1 MSDNNIEGDGGLE
14 IAETEADKL
23 LEALDSSE
31 DEVGVPGDSV
41 DNEPVAH
48 EQVSDAEQ
56 EPEKADATVE
66 PTTTESAISALKRD
80 GISQEIIDKLTEEEV
95 LELGSK
101 RLKVQGDTDNAYRE
115 LGELKKSGKSEQ
127 TSSDSDSEVAEPAE
141 QPGEGQLENSV
152 KPFADIF
159 GDDAAEA
166 LQIYSKTAV
175 EPLATQL
182 QAQQA
187 MLEQMLL
194 DRSRD
199 MLGDRFPQLSTDDGY
214 AKVADRMQNLVKT
227 GQYNDINSLMSD
239 AARIEFSDSANE
251 AALDYQKKKMHQK
264 SSGQMTL
271 ADHASTPSQAMT
283 NDEREDKLLEALDNG
298 MSVSEARRMF
308 GG

>member
-1 MSDNNIEGDGGLE
+1 MADNEIHGDGGLE
-14 IAETEADKL
+14 ITDTEADKL
-23 LEALDSSE
+23 LEALDSNE
-31 DEVGVPGDSV
+31 DEVGVPGQSV
-41 DNEPVAH
+41 DNAPVAH
-48 EQVSDAEQ
+48 EQVDDAEQ
-56 EPEKADATVE
+56 EPEKADETVE

-95 LELGSK
+95 LELGGK

-115 LGELKKSGKSEQ
+115 LGELKKSGESEQ

-283 NDEREDKLLEALDNG
+283 NDEREDKLLDALDNG
-298 MSVSEARRMF
+298 MPVSEARRMF